1 MTVGRALLLNAAI
14 LAAAPATAAPATAA
28 PIDDAAAQAVIA
40 GCAAHATAKRQSHA
54 IAIVDPGG
62 HTVAALRMDG
72 NVYDVI
78 EFARAK
84 AGAVAAWGSPTSGLA
99 SGAERVPGFA
109 AAPHVVTVPGGL
121 PIWSADGSEHIGAVG
136 VSGEAPA
143 DDVACAAAGIAAA
156 GL

>member
-62 HTVAALRMDG
+62 HTVAALRTDG
-72 NVYDVI
+72 NVYGVI

-84 AGAVAAWGSPTSGLA
+84 AGALAA
-99 SGAERVPGFA
+99 
-109 AAPHVVTVPGGL
+109 
-121 PIWSADGSEHIGAVG
+121 
-136 VSGEAPA
+136 
-143 DDVACAAAGIAAA
+143 
-156 GL
+156 